1 MTTALGIFDC
11 FSRADDVDDD
21 DDDEEAAAE
30 AVVTEGWPSAGSA
43 FARVASSVSRPLA

>member
-1 MTTALGIFDC
+1 VTTALGIFDC
-11 FSRADDVDDD
+11 FSRADDVDD

>member
-11 FSRADDVDDD
+11 FSRADDVDD